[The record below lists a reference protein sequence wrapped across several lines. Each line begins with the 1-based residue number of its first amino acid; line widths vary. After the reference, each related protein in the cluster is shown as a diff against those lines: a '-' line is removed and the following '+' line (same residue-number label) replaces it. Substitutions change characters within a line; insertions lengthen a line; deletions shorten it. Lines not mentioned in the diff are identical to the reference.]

1 MSNKKILILSSYDTK
16 YKNIGLGQL
25 SDAKNKEYADKH
37 GYSYECRCEDSPIH
51 YFFYK
56 FHLIKEKLPLYD
68 YILWIDSD
76 AFIVNHSK
84 TIQDFIPDEPSKIIT
99 LVIDQ
104 ENINTGVFILKNDPT
119 SFEILNS
126 VITYG
131 PKINH
136 PLPDAFVL
144 RNIFDNNPHIV
155 NYIKPQKLLN
165 AYKYELYRDRMPPN
179 PDGEFEEG
187 LSFILHFPGMP
198 LQTRVD
204 AYNHFNVKEMR

>member
-25 SDAKNKEYADKH
+25 SDIKNKEYADKH
-37 GYSYECRCEDSPIH
+37 DYSYECRCEDSSIH

-56 FHLIKEKLPLYD
+56 FHLVKEKLPLYD

-84 TIQDFIPDEPSKIIT
+84 TIQDFISDDPNKIIT

-104 ENINTGVFILKNDPT
+104 ENINTGVFIIKNHPV

-131 PKINH
+131 PTMNH

-155 NYIKPQKLLN
+155 NYITPQKLLN

-204 AYNHFNVKEMR
+204 AYNHFNVKEMQ